1 MIKIFFVKKMIEK
14 TCALPELK
22 ETENITYFLLLKA
35 HPH

>member
-22 ETENITYFLLLKA
+22 ETKNINKHIFYY
-35 HPH
+35 